1 MSMMEP
7 EDIAK
12 WQEIQEFIDNNPMLK
27 TTIAYDLYEWSK
39 LISELSEKEIS
50 LYKQKEVY
58 NALSDKIIK
67 ETDFKELY
75 GKNNAEVRKNHVKN
89 ELMDMHKTIK
99 DLEFSI
105 DYIVRRISYLK
116 SLIRTKS
123 IVMEARE

>member
-75 GKNNAEVRKNHVKN
+75 GKNNAEVRKTHVKN